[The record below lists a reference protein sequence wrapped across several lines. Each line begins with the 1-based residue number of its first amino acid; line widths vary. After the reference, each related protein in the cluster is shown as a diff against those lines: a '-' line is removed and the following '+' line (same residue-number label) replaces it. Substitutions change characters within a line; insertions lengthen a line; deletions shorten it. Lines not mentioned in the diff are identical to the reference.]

1 MVELIYNLLVVRM
14 SRPCHPFLFLSSH
27 LLCRSTNNNCIWR
40 NKNTLRCV
48 VCFSLGYTQ
57 RLNYKDSFC
66 RKQLRRY
73 CSCWTTRQR
82 WIVPF
87 PFSRYYYCLA
97 NTSID
102 DSAKKDSI
110 EWKETAP
117 KTVSWKRQLKV
128 ASYFFLWYAFNIIYN
143 ISNKKLLNAFPFPW
157 TVAWVQLA
165 VGVVYVVPL
174 WLLRI
179 RRAPH
184 IPMEEVRNLLPVA
197 AAHTLGHIATVVS
210 LGSVAISFT
219 HVVKALE
226 PFVNV
231 MASALI
237 LRSVFPI
244 PVYLSL
250 LPVVGG
256 VIMASVTEL
265 SFTWTGFLAAM
276 LSNFAFTARNIF
288 SKISMNNTQT
298 SSSMSPANLFA
309 VLTILSTLLL
319 LPIALALEGPRLY
332 PGWIAACH
340 GSHTVAVELITWL
353 LTSGLFFYLYNEVAF
368 YALDSVHP
376 ITHSV
381 GNTMK
386 RVVIII
392 TSLIVFKNPITYANA
407 IGSAIAIGGVLLYS
421 LTKYYYSQ
429 KIK

>member
-1 MVELIYNLLVVRM
+1 MGYLCFISLPP
-14 SRPCHPFLFLSSH
+14 SRCT
-27 LLCRSTNNNCIWR
+27 C
-40 NKNTLRCV
+40 
-48 VCFSLGYTQ
+48 
-57 RLNYKDSFC
+57 
-66 RKQLRRY
+66 QLRN
-73 CSCWTTRQR
+73 CAWVTKPS
-82 WIVPF
+82 WIVKDLAP
-87 PFSRYYYCLA
+87 RYFCSA
-97 NTSID
+97 NTSFDKPTGESIQR
-102 DSAKKDSI
+102 KDSSPPLQNTI
-110 EWKETAP
+110 D
-117 KTVSWKRQLKV
+117 WKRQLKV
-128 ASYFFLWYAFNIIYN
+128 ASYFLLWYAFNIVYN

-157 TVAWVQLA
+157 TAAWVQLA
-165 VGVVYVVPL
+165 VGVLYVVPL

-179 RRAPH
+179 RQAPH
-184 IPMEEVRNLLPVA
+184 IPLEDIKLLLPVA
-197 AAHTLGHIATVVS
+197 AAHTVGHVATVVS
-210 LGSVAISFT
+210 LGAVAISFT

-231 MASALI
+231 LASAVI

-244 PVYLSL
+244 PVYISL

-256 VIMASVTEL
+256 VIMASVTEI

-288 SKISMNNTQT
+288 SKISMNDKT
-298 SSSMSPANLFA
+298 SYKHMTPANLFA

-319 LPIALALEGPRLY
+319 LPVSLVLEAPKLHQGWLVATSKMSSFRLM
-332 PGWIAACH
+332 
-340 GSHTVAVELITWL
+340 SWL

-376 ITHSV
+376 VTHSV

-386 RVVIII
+386 RVVIIF
-392 TSLIVFKNPITYANA
+392 TSLLVFKNPITPANA